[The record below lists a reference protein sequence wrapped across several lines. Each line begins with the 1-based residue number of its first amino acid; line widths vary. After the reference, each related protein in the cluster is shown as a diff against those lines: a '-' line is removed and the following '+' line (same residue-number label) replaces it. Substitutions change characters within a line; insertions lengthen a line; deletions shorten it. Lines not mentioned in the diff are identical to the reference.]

1 MAGFN
6 VMDMLNKTS
15 KEGIEEKPKARFRT
29 KDIDIYNIYANE
41 DNISDQIGIDEKAAE
56 IKLLGLLQPLEVM
69 YEPNQSGEE
78 YKLIGEGSSPAE
90 TFNFTIENAGVTDA
104 AESVNVDNMPTPT
117 VGTVSYTK
125 EDGATIGGNKK
136 TVDVTLP
143 AYKSVGVYTYTI
155 NEETGTTAGVDY
167 DTVPVTMKV
176 TVVNGEAEGTFKVN
190 SVSFTKN
197 ENKLAKEEAAFN
209 NTYSANKLSVK
220 KVVTGNLG
228 DKTKLFTVN
237 VTLKNNTGKEIKE
250 DISYLVD
257 TETRTISASD
267 WKNNEAS
274 VDIQLKHEQTITF
287 TNLPFGV
294 KYEVTEANYTTKEN
308 GGYDTPAYVFTKA
321 DKTVSADTQ
330 NVTITNNKGGNVDTG
345 VNLTT
350 LPYILVF
357 AGVIVIAG
365 AAFITRRRKFED

>member
-1 MAGFN
+1 MK
-6 VMDMLNKTS
+6 KTKKLLACLIAAATMFTMGS
-15 KEGIEEKPKARFRT
+15 TAF
-29 KDIDIYNIYANE
+29 
-41 DNISDQIGIDEKAAE
+41 AAE
-56 IKLLGLLQPLEVM
+56 AGSKAQTPVDGKVQFTK
-69 YEPNQSGEE
+69 E
-78 YKLIGEGSSPAE
+78 YKLIGEGESPAE
-90 TFNFTIENAGVTDA
+90 TFKFTIENTAVTDA
-104 AESVNVDNMPTPT
+104 ADGVTVTNMPIPT
-117 VGTVSYTK
+117 VGTVSYDK
-125 EDGATIGGNKK
+125 GEANKGGNKK

-143 AYKSVGVYTYTI
+143 DYKSVGVYTYTI

-250 DISYLVD
+250 DISYL
-257 TETRTISASD
+257 
-267 WKNNEAS
+267 N
-274 VDIQLKHEQTITF
+274 LKHDQTINF

-321 DKTVSADTQ
+321 YKTVSADTQ

-365 AAFITRRRKFED
+365 AAFITRRRKYED

>member
-1 MAGFN
+1 M
-6 VMDMLNKTS
+6 
-15 KEGIEEKPKARFRT
+15 
-29 KDIDIYNIYANE
+29 
-41 DNISDQIGIDEKAAE
+41 
-56 IKLLGLLQPLEVM
+56 
-69 YEPNQSGEE
+69 
-78 YKLIGEGSSPAE
+78 
-90 TFNFTIENAGVTDA
+90 
-104 AESVNVDNMPTPT
+104 
-117 VGTVSYTK
+117 
-125 EDGATIGGNKK
+125 
-136 TVDVTLP
+136 
-143 AYKSVGVYTYTI
+143 KSLT
-155 NEETGTTAGVDY
+155 
-167 DTVPVTMKV
+167 
-176 TVVNGEAEGTFKVN
+176 
-190 SVSFTKN
+190 TKN

>member
-1 MAGFN
+1 MK
-6 VMDMLNKTS
+6 KTKKLLACLIAAATMFTMGS
-15 KEGIEEKPKARFRT
+15 TAF
-29 KDIDIYNIYANE
+29 
-41 DNISDQIGIDEKAAE
+41 AAE
-56 IKLLGLLQPLEVM
+56 AGSKAQTPVDGKVQFTK
-69 YEPNQSGEE
+69 E
-78 YKLIGEGSSPAE
+78 YKLIGEGESPAE
-90 TFNFTIENAGVTDA
+90 TFKFTIENTAVTDA
-104 AESVNVDNMPTPT
+104 ADGVTVTNMPIPT
-117 VGTVSYTK
+117 VGTVSYDK
-125 EDGATIGGNKK
+125 GEANKGGNKK

-143 AYKSVGVYTYTI
+143 DYKSVGVYTYTI

-228 DKTKLFTVN
+228 DKTKLFTVT

-250 DISYLVD
+250 DISYLVG
-257 TETRTISASD
+257 TETRTISVSD

-274 VDIQLKHEQTITF
+274 VDIQLKHDQTITF

-294 KYEVTEANYTTKEN
+294 TYEVTEADYTAKEN
-308 GGYDTPAYVFTKA
+308 GGYDAPAYVFTKA
-321 DKTVSADTQ
+321 DKTVNADDQ
-330 NVTITNNKGGNVDTG
+330 DVTITNNKGGDIDTG

-365 AAFITRRRKFED
+365 AAFITRRRRYED